1 MPPIKIKHEHS
12 EHSLVDGDDDY
23 ISSDSSFYGSSPHRA
38 HLQHLSDTFSPE
50 EHRSASRP
58 TLAALAYE
66 KISNPPPSAPTA
78 ELYNPYA
85 GLLHARQL
93 SEHVPAFLVRLPSL
107 TTPASTIGPW
117 IHIANPYSQRR
128 PTDEDRASFT
138 AEAEPL
144 LADFVTC
151 KTELEKTLSGT
162 KLTRALTP
170 LRSHLSSAILAR
182 ARTHNLT
189 SGKWLLFPMPENVN
203 AVWESVA
210 IGTASGQL
218 GIGAKVGSDEGK
230 GRRIA
235 RVCCVYTAD
244 FADEGDVRRVLEG
257 LVERGLVGRRYN
269 GAGEGGERGIYY
281 KCDAFTHLGINSGN
295 EWGLS
300 VSMYSSKEMLASS
313 KRKHSA

>member
-1 MPPIKIKHEHS
+1 
-12 EHSLVDGDDDY
+12 
-23 ISSDSSFYGSSPHRA
+23 
-38 HLQHLSDTFSPE
+38 
-50 EHRSASRP
+50 
-58 TLAALAYE
+58 
-66 KISNPPPSAPTA
+66 
-78 ELYNPYA
+78 
-85 GLLHARQL
+85 
-93 SEHVPAFLVRLPSL
+93 
-107 TTPASTIGPW
+107 
-117 IHIANPYSQRR
+117 
-128 PTDEDRASFT
+128 
-138 AEAEPL
+138 
-144 LADFVTC
+144 
-151 KTELEKTLSGT
+151 
-162 KLTRALTP
+162 
-170 LRSHLSSAILAR
+170 
-182 ARTHNLT
+182 
-189 SGKWLLFPMPENVN
+189 MPENVN

-281 KCDAFTHLGINSGN
+281 KCGECMVVFLRWKELERERRRKRERRFSIEAKIRRPADNPSDAFTHLGINSGN